1 MFKCI
6 SSFVCFIVLLITL
19 EFCLYN
25 KEKNELMLLKKYIE
39 YDIKN
44 KNLKS
49 FNNGKY
55 KVVIEK
61 DNYFIEVKRNI
72 LVRIKKFK
80 TIKYVGLV
88 N

>member
-1 MFKCI
+1 M
-6 SSFVCFIVLLITL
+6 CFIVLLITL

-80 TIKYVGLV
+80 NIKYVGLV

>member
-49 FNNGKY
+49 FNNDKY

>member
-1 MFKCI
+1 M
-6 SSFVCFIVLLITL
+6 LLITL

-49 FNNGKY
+49 FNNDKY

>member
-1 MFKCI
+1 M
-6 SSFVCFIVLLITL
+6 CFIVLLITL

-25 KEKNELMLLKKYIE
+25 KEKSELMLLKKYIE

-49 FNNGKY
+49 FNNDKY
-55 KVVIEK
+55 KVVIEN
-61 DNYFIEVKRNI
+61 DNYFIEIKRNS

-88 N
+88 S